1 MIVRNRSLKVNLMDL
16 LKDAGADAS
25 LGAMSK
31 QIGLSSA
38 EAGKLVKALSP
49 ALTHGLQ
56 RQSDSDSGLSNFKKA
71 LENGGH
77 QRYLQDPD
85 LLSQEGT
92 RLDGNK
98 ILGHLFG
105 SKDVSRNVAAHAAEE
120 TGLDSALIKKA
131 LPILATLVLGAV
143 SKSSNSGQELS
154 ERSTGGLGALAG
166 LFLSRNNDSGIG
178 DIINLAR
185 KLF

>member
-1 MIVRNRSLKVNLMDL
+1 MFIINRGLKVNLMDL

-25 LGAMSK
+25 IGAMSK
-31 QIGLSSA
+31 QIGLSSDD
-38 EAGKLVKALSP
+38 AGKLVKALSP
-49 ALTHGLQ
+49 ALTRGLQ
-56 RQSDSDSGLSNFKKA
+56 RQSDSDSGLSSFKKA
-71 LENGGH
+71 LESGGH
-77 QRYLQDPD
+77 QRYLQEPD
-85 LLSQEGT
+85 LLSHEGT

-120 TGLDSALIKKA
+120 TGLDSALIRKA
-131 LPILATLVLGAV
+131 LPILATLVMGAV
-143 SKSSNSGQELS
+143 SKSSNSGQALS
-154 ERSTGGLGALAG
+154 EPSAGSLGALAE
-166 LFLSRNNDSGIG
+166 LFLSKNNDSGIG